1 MKQLIPTASLLAAVL
16 LATPA
21 VASTPMRAARA
32 GIAASEAVGLR
43 SAEAK
48 GLGDLRAGVAAPK
61 TAIGTCERAGLA
73 AADARSQD
81 LGKLRGGDVTLTDQ
95 QVTIIVVV
103 AVVVLILI
111 LV

>member
-1 MKQLIPTASLLAAVL
+1 MKQLFPIASLLAAVL

-21 VASTPMRAARA
+21 VASTPTRARVSSLD
-32 GIAASEAVGLR
+32 ASSLR

-48 GLGDLRAGVAAPK
+48 DLGTLRAGVAGPKTTMRAGERATLATANARSQALGDLRA
-61 TAIGTCERAGLA
+61 
-73 AADARSQD
+73 
-81 LGKLRGGDVTLTDQ
+81 GDVTLTDQ